1 VVLTR
6 DDQPPAVTFR
16 VNDDVQQVITG
27 SGPLPLSSGGKA
39 PPQLSIVVPCYNE
52 EAVLPE
58 TLQRLHTLLGR
69 LIAAAKISDS
79 SEIVLVDDGSRDRTW
94 ELIREAHT
102 QDARF
107 RGVKLSTNR
116 GHQTA
121 LIAGLWA
128 ASGEAI
134 VSIDADLQDDLEA
147 IERMVDAYASGHEI
161 VYGVRTSRATDTAF
175 KRSSAGVYYHL
186 LELFGVRIVRHH
198 ADYRL
203 LSRRALDSLKQYSE
217 VNLFLRGIVPL
228 MGYRSTIVPYERA
241 ARFAGES
248 KYPLRKMLALAFN
261 GITSFTP
268 MPLRLIAMLGIVVS
282 ALSLAMMLWVLW
294 VKLATNEAIP
304 GWASSVIP
312 IYFLGGIQLLSIGVL
327 GEYVAKLYIETKR
340 RPRYF
345 VEETL

>member
-1 VVLTR
+1 VQHPVPVSGTS
-6 DDQPPAVTFR
+6 PAASPR
-16 VNDDVQQVITG
+16 N
-27 SGPLPLSSGGKA
+27 A
-39 PPQLSIVVPCYNE
+39 PVRLSIVVPCYNE

-58 TLQRLHTLLGR
+58 TLRRLQAMLER
-69 LIAAAKISDS
+69 LNGLEKIAPE

-94 ELIREAHT
+94 ELIRDAHAR
-102 QDARF
+102 DARF
-107 RGVKLSTNR
+107 RGVKLSANR

-128 ASGEAI
+128 ASGEAV
-134 VSIDADLQDDLEA
+134 VSIDADLQDDLGA
-147 IERMVDAYASGHEI
+147 MDRMLDAHASGYEI
-161 VYGVRTSRATDTAF
+161 VYGVRASRATDTPF
-175 KRSSAGVYYHL
+175 KRSSAGAYYRL
-186 LELFGVRIVRHH
+186 LKLFGVYIVPHH

-228 MGYRSTIVPYERA
+228 MGYRSAIVPYERA

-248 KYPLRKMLALAFN
+248 KYPVRKMLALAFN
-261 GITSFTP
+261 GITSFSP
-268 MPLRLIAMLGIVVS
+268 APLRLIAALGLAVS
-282 ALSLAMMLWVLW
+282 VLSLGMIFWALWA
-294 VKLATNEAIP
+294 KLLTNRALP

-340 RPRYF
+340 RPRFF